1 MKQDD
6 NKQSKAMNSLALGE
20 ISSAELTG
28 QTKELVIIH
37 NANRYT
43 LRITA
48 NNKLILTK

>member
-28 QTKELVIIH
+28 QTKELVL
-37 NANRYT
+37 YT
-43 LRITA
+43 YEAADDEPGLE
-48 NNKLILTK
+48 